1 MGEGKTT
8 CQNMAWLQT
17 YIIRHWTS
25 RLWEF
30 STTWWYLTNM
40 SVHESPKSHWLCA
53 LITTL
58 ISYYII
64 SRQVNPVVE
73 VDKEKCNTR
82 LKWNTINKFV
92 FTWYVITYFSKLK
105 NNTFLLSLGFFI
117 LFYISQKLILEGHR
131 KYKSNFYLMFLST
144 FRNS

>member
-1 MGEGKTT
+1 MCEGKIT

-17 YIIRHWTS
+17 NIIGHWTS
-25 RLWEF
+25 RQWEF
-30 STTWWYLTNM
+30 STTWWYLTNI
-40 SVHESPKSHWLCA
+40 SLCVP
-53 LITTL
+53 ITTL

-82 LKWNTINKFV
+82 LKWSTINKFV

-117 LFYISQKLILEGHR
+117 LFYISQTLILEGHR
-131 KYKSNFYLMFLST
+131 KYKSNFHLMFLSI